1 MLKQSL
7 QQKLQQK
14 LSPQQI
20 QLMKMIQLPA
30 IALEQRIKEEMEVN
44 PVLEEGENTEDEDK
58 DEFNEEE
65 DEFGEEL
72 SEAQQEFDYSEY
84 DDDEVPAYKLNV
96 NNRGKDDEVFEI
108 PFSSSAT
115 FHEMLETQLG
125 FRILGKDQMAIAKHL
140 IGNLDDSGYL
150 RRDLNAVVDDIA
162 FSSNITTNET
172 ELQNLLK
179 VIQELDPPGVGAR
192 NLQECLLLQLE
203 RKENETI
210 ETALARYILQNFFV
224 EFTRKLY
231 DKIQK
236 DLQIDAEELRNALE
250 EILKLNPKPGNSIA
264 PESFGASV
272 SEGGIMQIVPDFV
285 ITSDGK
291 DLELSLNSRN
301 MPELKVSKRYS
312 AMLEEFE
319 RSKKKNGK
327 ADKEAML
334 FVKQKLDSAQWFIE
348 MLKQRSNT
356 LRNTMDA
363 IMNHQREYFLE
374 GDETKLKPM
383 ILKDIA
389 DKTGYDISTISRVS
403 NSKYV
408 QTPYG
413 TFLLKSFFNESI
425 ATDSGEEVSSREVK
439 KILQDVIESEDKKS
453 PATDEEITK
462 ILNEKGYKLARRT
475 VAKYREMLN
484 LPVAR
489 LRKEL

>member
-1 MLKQSL
+1 MLKQTL

-44 PVLEEGENTEDEDK
+44 PVLEEGN
-58 DEFNEEE
+58 NEEE
-65 DEFGEEL
+65 EEVNEDYEEEPEGEEV
-72 SEAQQEFDYSEY
+72 SEARQEFDYSEY
-84 DDDEVPAYKLNV
+84 DDDEIPSYKLYA
-96 NNRGKDDEVFEI
+96 NNRSKDDEVFEI
-108 PFSSSAT
+108 PISSSAT
-115 FHEMLETQLG
+115 FHEILETQLG
-125 FRILGKDQMAIAKHL
+125 FRILSKDQLAIAKHL
-140 IGNLDDSGYL
+140 IGNLDDAGYL
-150 RRDLNAVVDDIA
+150 RRDLTSIVDDIA
-162 FSSNITTNET
+162 FSSNITTNEA
-172 ELQNLLK
+172 ELENLLK
-179 VIQELDPPGVGAR
+179 VIQELDPAGVGAR
-192 NLQECLLLQLE
+192 TLQECLLLQLE
-203 RKENETI
+203 RKEQETI
-210 ETALARYILQNFFV
+210 ELSLAKYILKFFFV

-231 DKIQK
+231 DKIRK
-236 DLQIDAEELRNALE
+236 DLQIDEETLRGAMD
-250 EILKLNPKPGNSIA
+250 EILKLNPKPGNSMSV
-264 PESFGASV
+264 ESFGASV
-272 SEGGIMQIVPDFV
+272 SEGGVVQIVPDFV
-285 ITSDGK
+285 ITTDGK
-291 DLELSLNSRN
+291 DLELTLNSRN

-312 AMLEEFE
+312 EMLEEYE
-319 RSKKKNGK
+319 RNKKKQGK

-356 LRNTMDA
+356 LKNTMEA
-363 IMNHQREYFLE
+363 IMNRQREYFLE

-389 DKTGYDISTISRVS
+389 DKTGYDISTVSRVS

-425 ATDSGEEVSSREVK
+425 ATESGEEVSSREVK
-439 KILQDVIESEDKKS
+439 KILQDVIEAEDKKS

-462 ILNEKGYKLARRT
+462 VLNEKGYRLARRT

-484 LPVAR
+484 IPVAR

>member
-30 IALEQRIKEEMEVN
+30 IALEQRVKEEMEVN
-44 PVLEEGENTEDEDK
+44 PVLEEGENND
-58 DEFNEEE
+58 EEE
-65 DEFGEEL
+65 IKEDFEEEEN
-72 SEAQQEFDYSEY
+72 SEEEEKEEIEDFDFSDY
-84 DDDEVPAYKLNV
+84 DDDETPSYKLNT
-96 NNRGKDDEVFEI
+96 NNRSKDDEVFEI
-108 PFSSSAT
+108 PISSSAT

-125 FRILGKDQMAIAKHL
+125 FRILGKDQMIIAKHL
-140 IGNLDDSGYL
+140 IGNLDDAGYL
-150 RRDLNAVVDDIA
+150 RRDLTSIVDDIA
-162 FSSNITTNET
+162 FSSNITTSET
-172 ELQNLLK
+172 ELESLLLI
-179 VIQELDPPGVGAR
+179 IQELDPPGVGAR

-203 RKENETI
+203 RVAHETI
-210 ETALARYILQNFFV
+210 EIVLSKYILRFFFT

-236 DLQIDAEELRNALE
+236 DLQIDQEVLGASLD
-250 EILKLNPKPGNSIA
+250 EILKLNPKPGNSMS

-272 SEGGIMQIVPDFV
+272 SEGGVMQIVPDFV
-285 ITSDGK
+285 INSDGK
-291 DLELSLNSRN
+291 DLELTLNSRN
-301 MPELKVSKRYS
+301 MPELKVSRRYS
-312 AMLEEFE
+312 EMLEDFE
-319 RSKKKNGK
+319 KRKKQNK
-327 ADKEAML
+327 ADKEAMV
-334 FVKQKLDSAQWFIE
+334 FVKQKLESAKWFIE
-348 MLKQRSNT
+348 MIRQRSNT
-356 LRNTMDA
+356 LKNTMET
-363 IMNHQREYFLE
+363 IMNHQKEYFLE

-425 ATDSGEEVSSREVK
+425 STDSGEEVSSREVK
-439 KILQDVIESEDKKS
+439 KILQDVIEAEDKKS
-453 PATDEEITK
+453 PATDEEITRV
-462 ILNEKGYKLARRT
+462 LNEKGYKLARRT

>member
-1 MLKQSL
+1 MLKQTL

-20 QLMKMIQLPA
+20 QLMKLIQLPA
-30 IALEQRIKEEMEVN
+30 IALEQRIKEEIEVN
-44 PVLEEGENTEDEDK
+44 PVLEEGEAEEEEEVKEDYEEDAYEDEIT
-58 DEFNEEE
+58 
-65 DEFGEEL
+65 
-72 SEAQQEFDYSEY
+72 EAQKEFDYSDY
-84 DDDEVPAYKLNV
+84 DDDEPPSYKLYA

-108 PFSSSAT
+108 PISSSAT
-115 FHEMLETQLG
+115 FHEMLETQLS
-125 FRILGKDQMAIAKHL
+125 FRILSKDQLTIARHL
-140 IGNLDDSGYL
+140 IGNLDDAGYL
-150 RRDLNAVVDDIA
+150 RRDLSAIVDDIA
-162 FSSNITTNET
+162 FSSNLSTSEA
-172 ELQNLLK
+172 ELEILLK
-179 VIQELDPPGVGAR
+179 IIQELDPPGVGAR

-203 RKENETI
+203 RKEHEAI
-210 ETALARYILQNFFV
+210 EVSLAKFILKYFFV

-236 DLQIDAEELRNALE
+236 DLQIDEEELRAALD
-250 EILKLNPKPGNSIA
+250 EILKLNPKPGNSMS

-272 SEGGIMQIVPDFV
+272 SEGGVVQIVPDFV

-291 DLELSLNSRN
+291 DLELTLNSRN

-312 AMLEEFE
+312 ELLEEFE
-319 RSKKKNGK
+319 RNKKKGK
-327 ADKEAML
+327 ADKEAMI
-334 FVKQKLDSAQWFIE
+334 FVKQKLESAQWFID
-348 MLKQRSNT
+348 MLRQRSNT
-356 LRNTMDA
+356 LRNTMEA
-363 IMNHQREYFLE
+363 IMNHQKEYFLE

-389 DKTGYDISTISRVS
+389 DKTGYDISTVSRVS

-425 ATDSGEEVSSREVK
+425 ATESGEEVSSREVK
-439 KILQDVIESEDKKS
+439 KILQDIIEAEDKKS
-453 PATDEEITK
+453 PATDEEITRV
-462 ILNEKGYKLARRT
+462 LNEKGYRLARRT

-484 LPVAR
+484 IPVAR

>member
-44 PVLEEGENTEDEDK
+44 PVLEEGEG
-58 DEFNEEE
+58 EE
-65 DEFGEEL
+65 DEEIKEEYEDEMDGEEV

-84 DDDEVPAYKLNV
+84 DDDEIPAYKMQV
-96 NNRGKDDEVFEI
+96 NNRGKDEEVFEI
-108 PFSSSAT
+108 PISSSAT

-125 FRILGKDQMAIAKHL
+125 FRILGKDQMTIAKHL
-140 IGNLDDSGYL
+140 IGNLDDAGYL
-150 RRDLNAVVDDIA
+150 RRDLASIVDDIA
-162 FSSNITTNET
+162 FSSNITTSEA
-172 ELQNLLK
+172 ELENLLK
-179 VIQELDPPGVGAR
+179 IIQELDPPGVGAR
-192 NLQECLLLQLE
+192 TLQECLLLQLE
-203 RKENETI
+203 RKEQEAI
-210 ETALARYILQNFFV
+210 EISLAKFILKYFFV

-236 DLQIDAEELRNALE
+236 DLQIDEEELRAALD
-250 EILKLNPKPGNSIA
+250 EILKLNPKPGNSMS

-272 SEGGIMQIVPDFV
+272 SEGGVVQIVPDFV
-285 ITSDGK
+285 ITTDGK
-291 DLELSLNSRN
+291 DLELTLNSRN

-312 AMLEEFE
+312 ELLEEFE
-319 RSKKKNGK
+319 KNKKKQGK
-327 ADKEAML
+327 TDKEAML
-334 FVKQKLDSAQWFIE
+334 FVRQKLESAQWFIE
-348 MLKQRSNT
+348 MLRQRSNT
-356 LRNTMDA
+356 LKNTMEA
-363 IMNHQREYFLE
+363 IMNHQKEYFLE

-389 DKTGYDISTISRVS
+389 DKTGYDISTVSRVS

-425 ATDSGEEVSSREVK
+425 ATESGEEVSSREVK
-439 KILQDVIESEDKKS
+439 KILQDIIEGEDKKS

-462 ILNEKGYKLARRT
+462 ILNEKGYRLARRT

-484 LPVAR
+484 IPVAR

>member
-30 IALEQRIKEEMEVN
+30 SALEQRIKEEMEIN
-44 PVLEEGENTEDEDK
+44 PVLDEGENNDEDEIKEEDQ
-58 DEFNEEE
+58 EEE
-65 DEFGEEL
+65 FEDEV
-72 SEAQQEFDYSEY
+72 SEAQKEFDYSEY
-84 DDDEVPAYKLNV
+84 DDDEIPAYKLHA
-96 NNRGKDDEVFEI
+96 NNRSKDDEVFEI

-125 FRILGKDQMAIAKHL
+125 FRILGKDQITIAKNL
-140 IGNLDDSGYL
+140 IGNLDDAGYL
-150 RRDLNAVVDDIA
+150 RRDLAAIVDDIA
-162 FSSNITTNET
+162 FSSNITTSEA
-172 ELQNLLK
+172 ELESLLK
-179 VIQELDPPGVGAR
+179 IIQELDPPGVGAR

-203 RKENETI
+203 RKEHETLEI
-210 ETALARYILQNFFV
+210 ALGKYILTYFFS

-236 DLQIDAEELRNALE
+236 DLQIDQHDLRTALD
-250 EILKLNPKPGNSIA
+250 EILKLNPKPGNSMS

-272 SEGGIMQIVPDFV
+272 TEGGVMQIVPDFI

-291 DLELSLNSRN
+291 DLELTLNSRN
-301 MPELKVSKRYS
+301 MPELKVSRRYS
-312 AMLEEFE
+312 EMLEEFE
-319 RSKKKNGK
+319 KNKKKGK

-334 FVKQKLDSAQWFIE
+334 FVKQKLESAQWFIE
-348 MLKQRSNT
+348 MLRQRSNT
-356 LRNTMDA
+356 LKNTMEA
-363 IMNHQREYFLE
+363 IMNHQREYFLV

-389 DKTGYDISTISRVS
+389 DKTGYDISTVSRVS

-425 ATDSGEEVSSREVK
+425 ATESGEEVSSREVK
-439 KILQDVIESEDKKS
+439 KILQDIIEAEDKKS

-462 ILNEKGYKLARRT
+462 ILNEKGYRLARRT

-484 LPVAR
+484 IPVAR

>member
-1 MLKQSL
+1 MLKQAL

-20 QLMKMIQLPA
+20 QLMKLIQLPA
-30 IALEQRIKEEMEVN
+30 IALEQRIKEEIEIN
-44 PVLEEGENTEDEDK
+44 PVLEEGEAEDEEEVK
-58 DEFNEEE
+58 EEYEEE
-65 DEFGEEL
+65 GYEDEI
-72 SEAQQEFDYSEY
+72 SEAQKEFDYSEY
-84 DDDEVPAYKLNV
+84 GDDDEPPSYKLHA
-96 NNRGKDDEVFEI
+96 NNRSKDDEVFEI
-108 PFSSSAT
+108 PISSSAT

-125 FRILGKDQMAIAKHL
+125 FRILSKDQMTIARHL
-140 IGNLDDSGYL
+140 IGNLDDAGYL
-150 RRDLNAVVDDIA
+150 RRDLSAIVDDIA
-162 FSSNITTNET
+162 FSSNISTSEP
-172 ELQNLLK
+172 ELESLLK
-179 VIQELDPPGVGAR
+179 IIQELDPPGVGAR

-203 RKENETI
+203 RKEQEAI
-210 ETALARYILQNFFV
+210 EISLAKFILKYFFV

-236 DLQIDAEELRNALE
+236 DLQIDEVELRAALD
-250 EILKLNPKPGNSIA
+250 EILKLNPKPGNSMS

-272 SEGGIMQIVPDFV
+272 SEGGVMQIVPDFM
-285 ITSDGK
+285 ITTDGK
-291 DLELSLNSRN
+291 DLELTLNSRN

-312 AMLEEFE
+312 ALLEEFE
-319 RSKKKNGK
+319 RNKKKGK

-348 MLKQRSNT
+348 MLRQRSNT
-356 LRNTMDA
+356 LKNTMEA

-389 DKTGYDISTISRVS
+389 DKTGYDISTVSRVS

-425 ATDSGEEVSSREVK
+425 ATESGEEVSSREVK
-439 KILQDVIESEDKKS
+439 KILQDIIEAEDKKS
-453 PATDEEITK
+453 PATDEEITQV
-462 ILNEKGYKLARRT
+462 LNEKGYRLARRT

-484 LPVAR
+484 IPVAR

>member
-30 IALEQRIKEEMEVN
+30 IALEQRIKEEMEIN
-44 PVLEEGENTEDEDK
+44 PVLDEGENSDDEEIKEENQEEEYEDEIT
-58 DEFNEEE
+58 
-65 DEFGEEL
+65 
-72 SEAQQEFDYSEY
+72 EAQKEFDYSAY
-84 DDDEVPAYKLNV
+84 DDDETPAYKLHA
-96 NNRGKDDEVFEI
+96 NNRSKDDEVFEI
-108 PFSSSAT
+108 PISSSAT

-125 FRILGKDQMAIAKHL
+125 FRILGKDQVTITKNL
-140 IGNLDDSGYL
+140 IGNLDDAGYL
-150 RRDLNAVVDDIA
+150 RRDLAAIVDDIA
-162 FSSNITTNET
+162 FSSNITTNEA
-172 ELQNLLK
+172 ELESLLK
-179 VIQELDPPGVGAR
+179 IIQELDPPGVGAR
-192 NLQECLLLQLE
+192 TLQECLLLQLE
-203 RKENETI
+203 RKEHETI
-210 ETALARYILQNFFV
+210 EIALAKYILNYFFI

-236 DLQIDAEELRNALE
+236 DLQIDQHDLRAALD
-250 EILKLNPKPGNSIA
+250 EILKLNPKPGNSMS

-272 SEGGIMQIVPDFV
+272 SDEGVMQIVPDFV

-291 DLELSLNSRN
+291 DLELTLNSRN
-301 MPELKVSKRYS
+301 MPELKVNRRYS
-312 AMLEEFE
+312 EMLEEFE
-319 RSKKKNGK
+319 RNKKKQGK

-334 FVKQKLDSAQWFIE
+334 FVKQKLESAHWFIE
-348 MLKQRSNT
+348 MLRQRSNT
-356 LRNTMDA
+356 LKNTMES
-363 IMNHQREYFLE
+363 IMNHQREYFLV

-389 DKTGYDISTISRVS
+389 DKTGYDISTVSRVS

-425 ATDSGEEVSSREVK
+425 ATESGEEVSSREVK
-439 KILQDVIESEDKKS
+439 KILQDIIEAEDKKS
-453 PATDEEITK
+453 PATDEEIMK
-462 ILNEKGYKLARRT
+462 ALNEKGYKLARRT

-484 LPVAR
+484 IPVAR